1 MPTTHVER
9 RRTVTWLI
17 LSISVLLS
25 AMLLMMTMVGCDRGG
40 GSANSAGKLRLVVWG
55 KPSARDTREAAI
67 WLEMVR
73 QFEQAHPDIV
83 VHGIEENYEPDRF
96 VAQVTGGSGPDV
108 VPSVYGVDINTLAS
122 KGFLA
127 NLEPYIKQWEH
138 DQRVRPNLW
147 ELVRV
152 NGQRYGV
159 PSAVSPVCFLWRKDR
174 FKEVGLDP
182 DTPPANWDEL
192 VQYAVKLT
200 DRANS
205 RFGFGYLGGW
215 GAGWAYIDFVWRAG
229 GDVVE
234 QRDGRWVAT
243 FDESAG
249 VKALEFL
256 RSLRWEHNVLQP
268 DVLANREDLMRLFVA
283 GQIAMAQMT
292 PSALARALRQFPE
305 FDLNQV
311 GIGPLPTGP
320 GGLRTTQMTAG
331 VSVVLEKK
339 DPARTQ
345 AAWKYIAFTADPK
358 WQIQEWKLRHEA
370 QLPLPLAA
378 SIYKDVSPADHVP
391 IPVFSGIEQA
401 IESARLE
408 PNPPQWNFVKRGLQ
422 DPVQAVLT
430 DAKADPQTVLSAFAK
445 RCNEQFARIQN

>member
-1 MPTTHVER
+1 MQTTHFER
-9 RRTVTWLI
+9 RRTITWLG
-17 LSISVLLS
+17 LSVGI
-25 AMLLMMTMVGCDRGG
+25 LLMALLLMLTLGGCDRGG
-40 GSANSAGKLRLVVWG
+40 GSANTEGKLRLVVWG

-83 VHGIEENYEPDRF
+83 VHGIEEQYEPDRF

-108 VPSVYGVDINTLAS
+108 VPNVYGVDINTLAS

-127 NLEPYIKQWEH
+127 SLEPYIEKWQHE
-138 DQRVRPNLW
+138 QRVRPNLW
-147 ELVRV
+147 DLVRV

-159 PSAVSPVCFLWRKDR
+159 PVAVSPVCFLWRKDR

-182 DTPPANWDEL
+182 ETPPANWDQL

-234 QRDGRWVAT
+234 QRDGRWTAT
-243 FDESAG
+243 FDQTAG
-249 VKALEFL
+249 VQALQLL

-311 GIGPLPTGP
+311 GIGPLPAGP
-320 GGLRTTQMTAG
+320 TGLRTTQMTAG
-331 VSVVLEKK
+331 VTVVLDKK
-339 DPARTQ
+339 DAKRTE
-345 AAWKYIAFTADPK
+345 AGWKFIAFSADPQ

-391 IPVFSGIEQA
+391 IPVFKGIEQA

-445 RCNEQFARIQN
+445 RCNEQFERIQK